1 MTFPILTWKFFRSGD
16 SNHKETHMSLD
27 KIIVIVLA
35 LLFFGGVLVVAL
47 KNRQNKG
54 TEDQS
59 PSPPTRTQSTEGVSP
74 FPSQE
79 KEKRKAK

>member
-1 MTFPILTWKFFRSGD
+1 
-16 SNHKETHMSLD
+16 MSLD
-27 KIIVIVLA
+27 KIVVIVLA

-59 PSPPTRTQSTEGVSP
+59 PSSPTRPQGGEGVSP

-79 KEKRKAK
+79 KEKRKPR